1 MNKEG
6 ERLIP
11 INIVDEMKSSYIDYS
26 MSVIVSRALP
36 DVRDGLK
43 PVHRR
48 VLYGMYGLGVFS
60 NRKYLKSARIVG
72 DVLGKYHPHGDA
84 SVYDAMVRMA
94 QPWSLRYPQVDGQG
108 NFGSMDGDPPAA
120 MRYTEARLKKI
131 SDEILADLDKETVDF
146 QNNFDDS
153 LTEPTVL
160 PTKIPNLLVNG
171 ASGIAVGMATNMAP
185 HNLSEVVD
193 GICAY
198 IDDREI
204 TIDDLMKHI
213 IAPDFPTGGIIYGYD
228 GVRDAFHTGRGRIV
242 LRAKVNFEEIGNR
255 SAIIVTEVPYQ
266 VNKAEMIARTAELV
280 KEEKIPGIHE
290 IRDESD
296 RRGLRIV
303 YELKNDAIP
312 NVVLNLLYKYTA
324 LQTSFSVNNIALVK
338 GRPEQLNL
346 KQIIHHFV
354 DHRHEVIVR
363 RTEYELKKAKERAHI
378 LEGFMKVIASQ
389 DTLDKAIA
397 IIRKAATPQEAKEGL
412 MEEFELSDIQ
422 AQAILD
428 LRLARLTGMELDK
441 IRAEYEEIMALIKD
455 LEDIL
460 SNEPRRY
467 QIIKD
472 ELLEVKEKYGDERR
486 TEIDYAGG
494 DMSIEDFIPNETV
507 VLTISHAGY
516 IKRTS
521 LSEYKIQSRGGV
533 GNRAATTRDEDFL
546 EYIVS
551 ATNHQYMLFFTE
563 KGKCYWLRVFEIP
576 EGSKTAK
583 GRAVQNLIN
592 IEPDD
597 KIKAYI
603 RTNDLKDVDYVNS
616 MSVVMITKNGTVKKT
631 SLEAYSR
638 PRTNGINAIEIR
650 DNDQLLGAKLTNGD
664 SQIMIATKNG
674 KCIRFE
680 EEKVREVGRGSIGVR
695 GITLEDNDEVIGMIV
710 VNDVQNET
718 VLVVSERGYGKRT
731 AVEDY
736 RITNRG
742 GKGVITLNITEKT
755 GNLIAIQTVTDED
768 GLMIINKSGV
778 AIRMGMDSMRVM
790 GRNTQGVK
798 VINLKNN
805 DEIAAI
811 AKVEMDK
818 EVEEEETEGE
828 EGAENLPGAVNSDVI
843 EFKDSPQ
850 TGDNSVSNTG
860 DAEYLKKV
868 ELEEEKENKKLEQ
881 EKDKEESSDEE

>member
-1 MNKEG
+1 MHKEG

-131 SDEILADLDKETVDF
+131 SDEILSDLDKETVDF

-153 LTEPTVL
+153 LTEPKVL

-171 ASGIAVGMATNMAP
+171 TSGIAVGMATNMAP
-185 HNLSEVVD
+185 HNLSEAVD
-193 GICAY
+193 AICAY
-198 IDDREI
+198 IDNREI
-204 TIDDLMKHI
+204 TIDELMKHI
-213 IAPDFPTGGIIYGYD
+213 IAPDFPTGGIIYGYE

-242 LRAKVNFEEIGNR
+242 LRAKVSFEEIGNR
-255 SAIIVTEVPYQ
+255 NAIIVTEIPYQ

-280 KEEKIPGIHE
+280 KDEKIPGIYE

-296 RRGLRIV
+296 RNGLRVV

-324 LQTSFSVNNIALVK
+324 LQTSFSVNNIALVH

-346 KQIIHHFV
+346 KDIIHHFV

-378 LEGFMKVIASQ
+378 LEGFMKVIGSQ
-389 DTLDKAIA
+389 ESLDKAIA
-397 IIRKAATPQEAKEGL
+397 IIRHSANPQEAKEGL
-412 MEEFELSDIQ
+412 IAEFELSEIQ

-486 TEIDYAGG
+486 SEIDYSGG
-494 DMSIEDFIPNETV
+494 EMSIEDLIPDEKV

-516 IKRTS
+516 IKRTP
-521 LSEYKIQSRGGV
+521 LSEYKVQSRGGV
-533 GNRAATTRDEDFL
+533 GNKAATTRDADFL

-551 ATNHQYMLFFTE
+551 ATNHQYMMFFTE
-563 KGKCYWLRVFEIP
+563 KGKCFWLRVFEIP

-597 KIKAYI
+597 KIRAYI

-616 MSVVMITKNGTVKKT
+616 MYVVMVTKNGIIKKT
-631 SLEAYSR
+631 SLEQYSR
-638 PRTNGINAIEIR
+638 PRINGINAIEIR
-650 DNDQLLGAKLTNGD
+650 EDDQLLEAKLTTGT
-664 SQIMIATKNG
+664 SEIMIATKGG
-674 KCIRFE
+674 KCIRFP
-680 EEKVREVGRGSIGVR
+680 EEKVRAVGRSSIGVR
-695 GITLEDNDEVIGMIV
+695 GVDLSDGDEVIGMIV
-710 VNDVQNET
+710 VNDIQNET
-718 VLVVSERGYGKRT
+718 VLVVSEKGYGKRT

-755 GNLIAIQTVTDED
+755 GNLIAIQSVTDED

-778 AIRMGMDSMRVM
+778 AIRMGMDDLRVM
-790 GRNTQGVK
+790 GRNTQGVRM
-798 VINLKNN
+798 INLKNN
-805 DEIAAI
+805 DEIAAV
-811 AKVEMDK
+811 AKVMMDK
-818 EVEEEETEGE
+818 EVEEETEETVENNDE
-828 EGAENLPGAVNSDVI
+828 ETQNQAPLESQEDTLNKN
-843 EFKDSPQ
+843 
-850 TGDNSVSNTG
+850 
-860 DAEYLKKV
+860 
-868 ELEEEKENKKLEQ
+868 EEE
-881 EKDKEESSDEE
+881 

>member
-1 MNKEG
+1 MNTEG
-6 ERLIP
+6 EKLIP

-72 DVLGKYHPHGDA
+72 DVLGKYHPHGDS

-94 QPWSLRYPQVDGQG
+94 QSWSLRYPQVDGQG
-108 NFGSMDGDPPAA
+108 NYGSMDGDPPAA

-131 SDEILADLDKETVDF
+131 SDEILSDLDKETVDF

-153 LTEPTVL
+153 LQEPKVL
-160 PTKIPNLLVNG
+160 PTRIPTLLVNG
-171 ASGIAVGMATNMAP
+171 TSGIAVGMATNMAP
-185 HNLSEVVD
+185 HNLTEAINA
-193 GICAY
+193 ICAY
-198 IDDREI
+198 IDNKEI
-204 TIDDLMKHI
+204 TIDELMQHI

-242 LRAKVNFEEIGNR
+242 LRAKVNFEQIGNR
-255 SAIIVTEVPYQ
+255 DAIIVTEVPYQ

-280 KEEKIPGIHE
+280 KEDKIPGIYE

-296 RRGLRIV
+296 RKGLRIV
-303 YELKNDAIP
+303 YELKMDAIP

-324 LQTSFSVNNIALVK
+324 LQTSFSVNNIALVA
-338 GRPEQLNL
+338 GRPQQLNL
-346 KQIIHHFV
+346 KEIIHYFV
-354 DHRHEVIVR
+354 EHRHEVIIR

-378 LEGFMKVIASQ
+378 LEGFMKVIGTQ
-389 DTLDKAIA
+389 DALDKAIS
-397 IIRKAATPQEAKEGL
+397 IIRHSANPQEAKTGL

-441 IRAEYEEIMALIKD
+441 IREEYEEIVSLIKR

-460 SNEPRRY
+460 ATPELQY
-467 QIIKD
+467 EIIKN
-472 ELLEVKEKYGDERR
+472 ELVEVRDKYGDERR

-494 DMSIEDFIPNETV
+494 EMNIEDFIPNEQV

-516 IKRTS
+516 IKRTPVN
-521 LSEYKIQSRGGV
+521 EYKVQSRGGV
-533 GNRAATTRDEDFL
+533 GNRGATTRDADFL
-546 EYIVS
+546 EYIVA

-576 EGSKTAK
+576 EGSKTSK
-583 GRAVQNLIN
+583 GRAIQNLIN

-597 KIKAYI
+597 KIKAYL
-603 RTNDLKDVDYVNS
+603 RTDDLKNAEYVEK
-616 MSVVMITKNGTVKKT
+616 MSVVMITKNGTIKKT

-638 PRTNGINAIEIR
+638 PRVNGINAIEIR
-650 DNDQLLGAKLTNGD
+650 EDDQLLGARLTDGT
-664 SQIMIATKNG
+664 SEIMIATKNG
-674 KCIRFE
+674 KCIRFP
-680 EEKVREVGRGSIGVR
+680 EEKVRSVGRTSIGVK
-695 GITLEDNDEVIGMIV
+695 GITMEDNDEVIGMIA
-710 VNDVQNET
+710 VNDKENES
-718 VLVVSERGYGKRT
+718 VLVVSEKGYGKRT

-742 GKGVITLNITEKT
+742 GKGVITLNITDKT
-755 GNLIAIQTVTDED
+755 GQLIAINNVTNEHD
-768 GLMIINKSGV
+768 LMIINKSGV
-778 AIRMGMDSMRVM
+778 AIRMSVEEMRVM
-790 GRNTQGVK
+790 GRNTQGVRL
-798 VINLKNN
+798 INLKGN

-811 AKVEMDK
+811 AKIEVDK
-818 EVEEEETEGE
+818 SVEEDE
-828 EGAENLPGAVNSDVI
+828 
-843 EFKDSPQ
+843 
-850 TGDNSVSNTG
+850 
-860 DAEYLKKV
+860 
-868 ELEEEKENKKLEQ
+868 ELEEGVENT
-881 EKDKEESSDEE
+881 DIVNASDSVITEENTPQSDADNIEE